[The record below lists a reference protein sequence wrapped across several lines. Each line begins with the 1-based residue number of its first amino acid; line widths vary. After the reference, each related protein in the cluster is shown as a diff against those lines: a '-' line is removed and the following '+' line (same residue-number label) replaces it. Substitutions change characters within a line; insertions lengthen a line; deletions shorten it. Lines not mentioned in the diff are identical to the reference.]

1 MRRPRTQGD
10 AEGPPAA
17 GRRWPRPSRP
27 LSGPGEG
34 MRRGPGGSG
43 TEPRCPPGS
52 PRRPSTASRPGE
64 GERGGGERGGGCP
77 LTGRGRGR
85 ACSYGVSE
93 GSPPWLQGG
102 GISWVNPNFLGNLG
116 IWGGIQCLCPRSAAG
131 PAERFPVG
139 AVEAILR
146 DVLRGYLQEQPYEPG
161 TCREMAKTIAEVPPW
176 FIRSG
181 GCRVLLLLQGG
192 LRGGPTARSRLY
204 SSSLVGNEASIPLPV
219 PFLVAVNAKLE
230 VLGFFS
236 SSTPLTCN
244 HRQSKGGGH
253 RPGSIA
259 A

>member
-161 TCREMAKTIAEVPPW
+161 TCREMAKTIAEV
-176 FIRSG
+176 IKA
-181 GCRVLLLLQGG
+181 RVKALLVPRYKIVVVTHIGQLNEQSMQIG
-192 LRGGPTARSRLY
+192 SRCLWD
-204 SSSLVGNEASIPLPV
+204 PV
-219 PFLVAVNAKLE
+219 TDT
-230 VLGFFS
+230 FS
-236 SSTPLTCN
+236 SYVFKNTSLFALAN
-244 HRQSKGGGH
+244 VYA
-253 RPGSIA
+253 IYFE
-259 A
+259 